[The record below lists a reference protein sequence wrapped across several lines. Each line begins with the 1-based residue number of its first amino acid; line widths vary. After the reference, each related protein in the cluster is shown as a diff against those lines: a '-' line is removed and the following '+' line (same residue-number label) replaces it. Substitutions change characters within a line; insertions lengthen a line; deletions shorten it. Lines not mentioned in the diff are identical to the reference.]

1 MNALLTPLHQNPPAA
16 ATAEPAHAIHFF
28 TQTPGVIAHDLASR
42 ARRRNGSRVSFRL
55 LRSALLAGVLFSA
68 ASIPAQSLWKADSST
83 SIISDTR
90 ARAVGDIITILVQE
104 NNTASK
110 DNTTSSAKSSSID
123 ASIAKFLYGPAAS
136 GLLTKGG
143 AFPAMNLSSK
153 QAFDGGGKISNS
165 EKITARIAV
174 RVQDVLPNGNFVI
187 EGRRTT
193 TFSGETQEAVLRGVI
208 RAADVTPANTTYS
221 YNIADATIKYVS
233 TGTITDNQRKGWF
246 TRAWEKVNPF

>member
-1 MNALLTPLHQNPPAA
+1 MKKPSPSHSDANSMSALPTIKFPISSLITRADFRTKT
-16 ATAEPAHAIHFF
+16 TAR
-28 TQTPGVIAHDLASR
+28 TNSR
-42 ARRRNGSRVSFRL
+42 ISFRAISL
-55 LRSALLAGVLFSA
+55 TLSAVIVFSTLSA
-68 ASIPAQSLWKADSST
+68 HAQSLWKADT
-83 SIISDTR
+83 SAAITADRR

-110 DNTTSSAKSSSID
+110 DNTTSSSKSSSID
-123 ASIAKFLYGPAAS
+123 ASIAKFLYSPAAS
-136 GLLTKGG
+136 GLLSKGG
-143 AFPAMNLSSK
+143 TLPAMNLSSK

-208 RAADVTPANTTYS
+208 RAADITPANTIYS

-246 TRAWEKVNPF
+246 TRTWEKINPF